1 MSFLK
6 NAIDALDPAP
16 NKKTEITLA
25 LQTLF
30 ELAEQ
35 KTTLFKRD
43 LELNLRTAGTP
54 DNQTIPITQIL
65 AWHSETR
72 AYVKDDAGKLAE
84 VILGS
89 IKKFIGG
96 GTGEIISGIG
106 DLATAALEGILGAGS
121 GTQAEFHSYYIV
133 VEGLSIVR
141 MDISAWSRRIEA
153 TGITSKIENALAFQA
168 AKSSVNVDAIT
179 FNTFLQAYKA
189 QLEKLNLP
197 PDKLKEFILQ
207 SKEIFELLRD
217 SNTSPNGSVAY
228 AGGHALPAYVL
239 PAEVRLLIDGAPAAG

>member
-6 NAIDALDPAP
+6 NAIEALDPTP
-16 NKKTEITLA
+16 NKKTELTLA
-25 LQTLF
+25 LQVLF

-54 DNQTIPITQIL
+54 DNQTIPVTQIL

-72 AYVKDDAGKLAE
+72 AYVKNDAGKVATVL
-84 VILGS
+84 LDS

-96 GTGEIISGIG
+96 GTNQILDGVSQ
-106 DLATAALEGILGAGS
+106 LATAALEGILGAGS
-121 GTQAEFHSYYIV
+121 ATQAEFHSYYII

-141 MDISAWSRRIEA
+141 MDISAWSRRVEA
-153 TGITSKIENALAFQA
+153 TGITTQIENALAFQA

-179 FNTFLQAYKA
+179 FNTFLQAYKT

-217 SNTSPNGSVAY
+217 NNGQTAEFGT
-228 AGGHALPAYVL
+228 AELAPPG
-239 PAEVRLLIDGAPAAG
+239 EVRVLIDGQAARHHELVSV

>member
-6 NAIDALDPAP
+6 NAIEALDPAP
-16 NKKTEITLA
+16 NKKTELTLA
-25 LQTLF
+25 LQVLF

-35 KTTLFKRD
+35 KSTLFKRD

-96 GTGEIISGIG
+96 GTDEILSGIG

-121 GTQAEFHSYYIV
+121 GTQAEMHSYYIV

-141 MDISAWSRRIEA
+141 MDIAAWSRRIEA
-153 TGITSKIENALAFQA
+153 TGITSKIESALAFQA

-179 FNTFLQAYKA
+179 FNTFLQAYKS
-189 QLEKLNLP
+189 QLEKMKLP
-197 PDKLKEFILQ
+197 PDKLKEFIIQ

-217 SNTSPNGSVAY
+217 NNAQPNSY
-228 AGGHALPAYVL
+228 PAGGLLIPGDA
-239 PAEVRLLIDGAPAAG
+239 RLLIDGVPVGT

>member
-6 NAIDALDPAP
+6 NAIEALDPAP
-16 NKKTEITLA
+16 NKKTELTLA
-25 LQTLF
+25 LQVLF

-35 KTTLFKRD
+35 KSTLFKRD

-54 DNQTIPITQIL
+54 DNQTIPVTQIL

-72 AYVKDDAGKLAE
+72 AYVKSDAGKVATVL
-84 VILGS
+84 LDS

-96 GTGEIISGIG
+96 GSGEILDGISQ
-106 DLATAALEGILGAGS
+106 LATAALEGILGAGS

-141 MDISAWSRRIEA
+141 MDISGWSRRIEA
-153 TGITSKIENALAFQA
+153 TGITTQIENALAFQA

-217 SNTSPNGSVAY
+217 DNGKTTSFDTAELVPPG
-228 AGGHALPAYVL
+228 
-239 PAEVRLLIDGAPAAG
+239 EVRMLIDGRSASHHALVSA